1 MTGVALAFEPGRPPS
16 AEIKRLAIALADDA
30 LRHLEAARHGPR
42 EEAVHEARKRF
53 KELRA
58 LLRLVAAGKPGRRAR
73 AVRRLIRDAGRSLS
87 AARDADILAES
98 FEKLRSRFGSGID
111 PSREFQARML
121 AAAAQQALDT
131 SSAVQLVGR
140 ARNDVALW
148 ILEMSPDDVCAVVRR
163 SYRAARRAM
172 REALESRSAAA
183 FHEWRKCEKDH
194 WYHARFVEA
203 NIPAMHAREPMLHRL
218 SRILGDHHDL
228 VIVRDVAARH
238 ATEAAAAA
246 VVNLSILARQRMRE
260 LEIEAEAAG
269 AAAFATP
276 VERFRAEICPKGAA
290 SAFSPESTAPVV

>member
-1 MTGVALAFEPGRPPS
+1 MIGLALAFEPGRPPS

-30 LRHLEAARHGPR
+30 LRNLETARHGPR

-58 LLRLVAAGKPGRRAR
+58 LLRLVPGGKRGERAR
-73 AVRRLIRDAGRSLS
+73 AERRLIRDAGRSLS

-98 FEKLRSRFGSGID
+98 FEKLRGRFGSAID
-111 PSREFQARML
+111 ASRDFQARIL
-121 AAAAQQALDT
+121 AGATEQPFDT

-140 ARNDVALW
+140 ARNDAALW
-148 ILEMSPDDVCAVVRR
+148 MLDMSADDVCAAVRR
-163 SYRAARRAM
+163 SYRASRRAM
-172 REALESRSAAA
+172 SEALESRSSAA
-183 FHEWRKCEKDH
+183 FHEWRKREKDH

-203 NIPAMHAREPMLHRL
+203 SIPAMHAREPLLHRL

-228 VIVRDVAARH
+228 VIVRDAAARH
-238 ATEAAAAA
+238 ASRADAAA

-260 LEIEAEAAG
+260 LEAEAEAAG

-276 VERFRAEICPKGAA
+276 VDSFRAELRPPA
-290 SAFSPESTAPVV
+290 PEA